1 MRMGNT
7 RGLTLLEVLVALVI
21 LSLVGMAYLDLFHQ
35 SHRIT
40 ADSRQWSAA
49 VGYAEDAMERV
60 KLQGVPAQ
68 PTVDDLPGGFKR
80 QISARLWKPGLTVV
94 EVTVAL
100 PGGGKFDLDRLVQLE
115 PTIARGTAATEDEG
129 M

>member
-1 MRMGNT
+1 MGNI
-7 RGLTLLEVLVALVI
+7 RGMTLLEVLVALVI

-94 EVTVAL
+94 EVSVAL

-129 M
+129 L

>member
-1 MRMGNT
+1 MRDT

-21 LSLVGMAYLDLFHQ
+21 LSLVGLAYLDLFHQ
-35 SHRIT
+35 SHRIAT
-40 ADSRQWSAA
+40 NSRQWTAA

-60 KLQGVPAQ
+60 KLQGAPAQ
-68 PTVDDLPGGFKR
+68 PAVDDLPGGFKR
-80 QISARLWKPGLTVV
+80 QTSAHLWKPGLAVV

-115 PTIARGTAATEDEG
+115 PSIARGTTASEDEG

>member
-49 VGYAEDAMERV
+49 VGYAEDAMERI

-94 EVTVAL
+94 EVSVAL

-115 PTIARGTAATEDEG
+115 PTIARGTVATEDEG

>member
-1 MRMGNT
+1 MGNT

-21 LSLVGMAYLDLFHQ
+21 LSLVGLAYLDLFHQ

-60 KLQGVPAQ
+60 KLQGVPVQ
-68 PTVDDLPGGFKR
+68 PTADDLPGGFKR
-80 QISARLWKPGLTVV
+80 QISARLWKPGLAVV

>member
-1 MRMGNT
+1 MGMGNT

-21 LSLVGMAYLDLFHQ
+21 LSLVGLAYLDLFHQ

-68 PTVDDLPGGFKR
+68 PTVDDLPAGFKR

-115 PTIARGTAATEDEG
+115 PTIARGTTATEDEG

>member
-1 MRMGNT
+1 MGNT

-21 LSLVGMAYLDLFHQ
+21 LSLVGLAYLDLFHQ

-94 EVTVAL
+94 EVSVAL

-129 M
+129 L

>member
-1 MRMGNT
+1 MGNT

-40 ADSRQWSAA
+40 TDSRQWSAA

>member
-1 MRMGNT
+1 MRDN
-7 RGLTLLEVLVALVI
+7 RGLTLLEVMVALVI
-21 LSLVGMAYLDLFHQ
+21 LSLVGLAYLDLFHQ
-35 SHRIT
+35 SHRIA
-40 ADSRQWSAA
+40 ADSRQWTAA

-60 KLQGVPAQ
+60 KLQGAPAQ

-80 QISARLWKPGLTVV
+80 QTSAHLWKPGLTVV
-94 EVTVAL
+94 EVTVAM

-115 PTIARGTAATEDEG
+115 PSIARGTTASEDEG